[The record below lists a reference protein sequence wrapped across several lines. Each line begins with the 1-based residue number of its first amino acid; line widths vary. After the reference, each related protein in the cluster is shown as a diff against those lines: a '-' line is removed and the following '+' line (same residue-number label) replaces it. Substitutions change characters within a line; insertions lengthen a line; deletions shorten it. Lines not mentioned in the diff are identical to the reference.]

1 MKIEYVYNSKIEL
14 TTVYIWRGVELI
26 DVRAI
31 EGKVSPEEQKRIT
44 KEIKEE
50 KGEA

>member
-1 MKIEYVYNSKIEL
+1 MKIEFIYNNKIEL
-14 TTVYIWRGVELI
+14 TTVYIWRGMELI

-31 EGKVSPEEQKRIT
+31 EGTVSKEDQKRIT